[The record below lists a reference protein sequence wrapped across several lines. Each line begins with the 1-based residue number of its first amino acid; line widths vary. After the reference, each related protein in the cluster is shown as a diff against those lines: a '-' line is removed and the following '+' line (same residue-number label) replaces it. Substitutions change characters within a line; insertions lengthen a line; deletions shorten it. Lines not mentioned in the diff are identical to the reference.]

1 MKQVV
6 VMEGWIYANFLQ
18 VAPVHVTLDDLEDL
32 IGALSLEV
40 IIWKPFSILDQ
51 LSHIIIIYRVPMLS
65 LKGEFAKYFF
75 FIKLT
80 VV

>member
-1 MKQVV
+1 MIQLVA
-6 VMEGWIYANFLQ
+6 MEGWIFANFLQ

-51 LSHIIIIYRVPMLS
+51 LSHMIIIYRVPMLS
-65 LKGEFAKYFF
+65 QKEEFANFYQ
-75 FIKLT
+75 T
-80 VV
+80 DCG

>member
-6 VMEGWIYANFLQ
+6 ALEGWIYANSLQ

-40 IIWKPFSILDQ
+40 IIWKPFSVLDQ
-51 LSHIIIIYRVPMLS
+51 SSHIKKKNLQNTIFYQTDFGLVLNNLS
-65 LKGEFAKYFF
+65 KENL
-75 FIKLT
+75 
-80 VV
+80 

>member
-1 MKQVV
+1 MIQVV
-6 VMEGWIYANFLQ
+6 AMKGCIFANFLQ

-51 LSHIIIIYRVPMLS
+51 LSHMIIIYRVPMLS
-65 LKGEFAKYFF
+65 QKEEIANFNQTDCG
-75 FIKLT
+75 
-80 VV
+80 